1 MHDTGGVSTLARVEL
16 VRIIIKIA
24 SGAQEWSGL
33 RARLSWYVAPFQK
46 KLKLRTMHTV
56 GSSSMH

>member
-1 MHDTGGVSTLARVEL
+1 MHDTGGGIYSRV

-24 SGAQEWSGL
+24 WGAQEWSGL
-33 RARLSWYVAPFQK
+33 RARLSWYVAPFQE

-56 GSSSMH
+56 GSSSMHI